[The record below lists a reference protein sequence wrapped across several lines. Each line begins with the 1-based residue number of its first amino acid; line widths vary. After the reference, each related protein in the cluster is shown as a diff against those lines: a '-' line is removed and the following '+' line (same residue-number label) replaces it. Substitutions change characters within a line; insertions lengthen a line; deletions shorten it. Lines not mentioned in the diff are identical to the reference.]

1 MAVGTFND
9 KPHSPIDAYAL
20 GSAIANERLKRDGE
34 GQVMLQLKSACR
46 DGTTHIVMS
55 PLEVTQRL
63 VILVPRLSR

>member
-9 KPHSPIDAYAL
+9 KPHNPIDANAL

-34 GQVMLQLKSACR
+34 GQVMLQLKRACR
-46 DGTTHIVMS
+46 DSTTHIVMS

-63 VILVPRLSR
+63 GDPAARLSH